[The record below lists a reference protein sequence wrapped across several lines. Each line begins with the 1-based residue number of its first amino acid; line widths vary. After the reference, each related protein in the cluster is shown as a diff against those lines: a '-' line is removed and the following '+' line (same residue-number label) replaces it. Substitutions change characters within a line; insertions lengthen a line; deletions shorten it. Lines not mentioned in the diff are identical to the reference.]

1 MASPGGEAAGQLAGQ
16 VITQLGADV
25 NRELRVEGSCEVR
38 PTDGDRS
45 YENGPRD
52 HVDPVSQGR
61 GRVREASAWWA
72 QPCWTS

>member
-1 MASPGGEAAGQLAGQ
+1 MRGGDLASPGGEAAGQLAGQ

-45 YENGPRD
+45 YEM
-52 HVDPVSQGR
+52 VQETMWILSVR
-61 GRVREASAWWA
+61 GGAE
-72 QPCWTS
+72 